1 MLMPAPNLE
10 ALKRGDAD
18 AWDEAFDWLWP
29 AAFAVAKLKLQP
41 FFPEDVEDVAI
52 ETLEELVDAVRQVRK
67 VEELKSL
74 AASIAHNRA
83 VSRLRERFAAKRG
96 HGRTESLEALQG
108 AEQND
113 VGPAVTDSP
122 LSDLEQVELASLLG
136 EIQMELKPEHREILS
151 DFFLNGLTYE
161 QIASKHGVAVGSVGV
176 YLKRGLEAIRKQGL
190 RHPRLLKELEE
201 FLR

>member
-1 MLMPAPNLE
+1 MNTPNL
-10 ALKRGDAD
+10 ASLQRGDAG

-29 AAFAVAKLKLQP
+29 AAFAVARLKLQP
-41 FFPEDVEDVAI
+41 FFPEDVEDMAI
-52 ETLEELVDAVRQVRK
+52 ETLEELVDAVRQVKK

-96 HGRTESLEALQG
+96 HARTESLEALQA

-113 VGPAVTDSP
+113 VGPVTADSP
-122 LSDLEQVELASLLG
+122 LSELEQTELASLLG

-151 DFFLNGLTYE
+151 DFFLHGLTYE
-161 QIASKHGVAVGSVGV
+161 QIASKRGVAIGSVGV